1 LSIWSR
7 NYNTIRYRS
16 AREMT
21 RPYKKKNKARSS
33 SKKNEN
39 EQEYTEEQ
47 IQQMV
52 NGILSCNYF
61 PQDITQS
68 DMEDY
73 LRKEESGEAVFTS
86 LESVERAQKAIEL
99 KRNEHIDEITRR
111 FNKNY
116 EEHGIEPT
124 IEDQVNANEE
134 VRLNTIKQYADM
146 TKELKAKFQVD
157 RQRIINTVKSGKM
170 ESGEYTDKQIVD
182 FVASTWIL
190 KMTIDGME
198 TKLKDWEV
206 EVKERFGHDWRK

>member
-1 LSIWSR
+1 
-7 NYNTIRYRS
+7 
-16 AREMT
+16 MT

-33 SKKNEN
+33 SNKKKEN
-39 EQEYTEEQ
+39 KQEYTDEQ
-47 IQQMV
+47 IHQMV
-52 NGILSCNYF
+52 KGILNCNYF

-68 DMEDY
+68 DIKDY
-73 LRKEESGEAVFTS
+73 LRKEERGEAIFTS

-99 KRNEHIDEITRR
+99 KRNELIDEITRR

-190 KMTIDGME
+190 KETIDGME
-198 TKLKDWEV
+198 TKLKDWEA

>member
-1 LSIWSR
+1 
-7 NYNTIRYRS
+7 
-16 AREMT
+16 MT

-33 SKKNEN
+33 SRKKQVKK
-39 EQEYTEEQ
+39 QEYTDEQ
-47 IQQMV
+47 IHQMV
-52 NGILSCNYF
+52 KGILNCNYY

-73 LRKEESGEAVFTS
+73 LRKEERGEAVFTS

-99 KRNEHIDEITRR
+99 KRNELIDKITRR

-116 EEHGIEPT
+116 VEHGIEPT
-124 IEDQVNANEE
+124 IEDQINANEE
-134 VRLNTIKQYADM
+134 VRLNTIKQYVDM

-170 ESGEYTDKQIVD
+170 ESGEYKDKQIVD

-198 TKLKDWEV
+198 TKLKDWEA
-206 EVKERFGHDWRK
+206 EVKERFSHDWRK

>member
-1 LSIWSR
+1 
-7 NYNTIRYRS
+7 
-16 AREMT
+16 MT
-21 RPYKKKNKARSS
+21 RLYKKKNKARSS
-33 SKKNEN
+33 SKKKEN
-39 EQEYTEEQ
+39 KQEYTDEQ
-47 IQQMV
+47 IHQMV
-52 NGILSCNYF
+52 KGILNCNYF
-61 PQDITQS
+61 PQAITQS

-73 LRKEESGEAVFTS
+73 LRKEESGEAIFTS
-86 LESVERAQKAIEL
+86 LESVKRAQNAIEL
-99 KRNEHIDEITRR
+99 KRNEIIDEITRR

-124 IEDQVNANEE
+124 IEDKINANEE

-190 KMTIDGME
+190 KETIDGME
-198 TKLKDWEV
+198 TKLKDWEA

>member
-1 LSIWSR
+1 MD
-7 NYNTIRYRS
+7 
-16 AREMT
+16 MT

-33 SKKNEN
+33 SNKKKDKK
-39 EQEYTEEQ
+39 QDYTDEQ
-47 IQQMV
+47 IHQMV
-52 NGILSCNYF
+52 KGILNCNYF

-68 DMEDY
+68 DIEDY

-99 KRNEHIDEITRR
+99 KRNELVDEITRR

-124 IEDQVNANEE
+124 IEDQINANEE

-157 RQRIINTVKSGKM
+157 RQRMINTVKSGKM

-182 FVASTWIL
+182 FAVSTWIL
-190 KMTIDGME
+190 KETIDGIE
-198 TKLKDWEV
+198 TKLVQK
-206 EVKERFGHDWRK
+206 RLGS

>member
-1 LSIWSR
+1 
-7 NYNTIRYRS
+7 
-16 AREMT
+16 MT
-21 RPYKKKNKARSS
+21 RPYKKKNKARG
-33 SKKNEN
+33 SKKKEN
-39 EQEYTEEQ
+39 KQEYTDEQ
-47 IQQMV
+47 IHQMV
-52 NGILSCNYF
+52 KGILNCNYF
-61 PQDITQS
+61 PQAITQS

-73 LRKEESGEAVFTS
+73 LRKEERGEAIFAS

-99 KRNEHIDEITRR
+99 KRNELIDEITRR
-111 FNKNY
+111 FNKTY

-124 IEDQVNANEE
+124 TEDQINANEE

-198 TKLKDWEV
+198 TKVKKDWEA

>member
-1 LSIWSR
+1 
-7 NYNTIRYRS
+7 
-16 AREMT
+16 MT

-33 SKKNEN
+33 NKKKDKK
-39 EQEYTEEQ
+39 QEYTDEQ
-47 IQQMV
+47 IHHMV
-52 NGILSCNYF
+52 KGILNCNYF

-73 LRKEESGEAVFTS
+73 LRKEESGEAIFAS

-99 KRNEHIDEITRR
+99 KRNELIDEITRR
-111 FNKNY
+111 FNTNY

-124 IEDQVNANEE
+124 IEDQINANEE
-134 VRLNTIKQYADM
+134 VRLNTIKRYADM

-157 RQRIINTVKSGKM
+157 RQRIINRVKSGKM

-198 TKLKDWEV
+198 TKLKDWEA

>member
-1 LSIWSR
+1 
-7 NYNTIRYRS
+7 
-16 AREMT
+16 MT

-33 SKKNEN
+33 SSQKKDKK
-39 EQEYTEEQ
+39 QEYTDEQ
-47 IQQMV
+47 IHQMV
-52 NGILSCNYF
+52 KGILNCNYF

-73 LRKEESGEAVFTS
+73 LRKEESGEAIFTS
-86 LESVERAQKAIEL
+86 LESIERAQKDIEL
-99 KRNEHIDEITRR
+99 KRNELIDKITKR

-124 IEDQVNANEE
+124 IEDQINANEE

-146 TKELKAKFQVD
+146 TKEFKAKFQVD
-157 RQRIINTVKSGKM
+157 RQRIINTVKNGKM

-190 KMTIDGME
+190 KETIDGME
-198 TKLKDWEV
+198 TKLKDWEA
-206 EVKERFGHDWRK
+206 EVKERFGHDWTK

>member
-1 LSIWSR
+1 MD
-7 NYNTIRYRS
+7 
-16 AREMT
+16 MT

-33 SKKNEN
+33 SSKKKDKK
-39 EQEYTEEQ
+39 QEYTDEQ
-47 IQQMV
+47 IHQMV
-52 NGILSCNYF
+52 KGILNCNYF

-68 DMEDY
+68 DLEDH

-99 KRNEHIDEITRR
+99 KRNELVDEITRR

-124 IEDQVNANEE
+124 IEDQINANEE

-146 TKELKAKFQVD
+146 TKEIKAKFQVD

-170 ESGEYTDKQIVD
+170 ESGEYADKQIVD

-190 KMTIDGME
+190 KETIDGME
-198 TKLKDWEV
+198 TKLKKDWEA
-206 EVKERFGHDWRK
+206 EVKDRFGHDWRK

>member
-1 LSIWSR
+1 
-7 NYNTIRYRS
+7 
-16 AREMT
+16 MT

-33 SKKNEN
+33 SKKKEKK
-39 EQEYTEEQ
+39 QEYTDEQ
-47 IQQMV
+47 IAQMV
-52 NGILSCNYF
+52 KGILNCNYF
-61 PQDITQS
+61 PQDITQL
-68 DMEDY
+68 DIEDY
-73 LRKEESGEAVFTS
+73 LRKEESGEAIFTS

-99 KRNEHIDEITRR
+99 KRNELVDEITRL

-116 EEHGIEPT
+116 KQHGIEPT
-124 IEDQVNANEE
+124 IQDQIDANEE

-190 KMTIDGME
+190 KETIDGME
-198 TKLKDWEV
+198 TKLKDWEA
-206 EVKERFGHDWRK
+206 EVKERRFGHDRRK

>member
-1 LSIWSR
+1 
-7 NYNTIRYRS
+7 
-16 AREMT
+16 MT

-33 SKKNEN
+33 SSNKKKEKKK
-39 EQEYTEEQ
+39 QEYTDEQ
-47 IQQMV
+47 IHQMV
-52 NGILSCNYF
+52 KGILNCNYF
-61 PQDITQS
+61 PEDITQS

-73 LRKEESGEAVFTS
+73 LRKEASGEAIFTS
-86 LESVERAQKAIEL
+86 LESVERAQKSIEL
-99 KRNEHIDEITRR
+99 KRKELIDEIARR

-190 KMTIDGME
+190 KETIDGME
-198 TKLKDWEV
+198 TKLKKDWEA